1 MSPPALTQIF
11 FSFLR
16 LGLTAFGGP
25 AMIAYIKTLSV
36 KKKQWLNEARFRD
49 GLALCQSLPGATAM
63 QMAAYVGLQARGVTG
78 ALAAFIGFGLPA
90 FGLMLIFFVLYAN
103 YRDLSFIQAIFSG
116 LQVLVVSIIAMGTYT
131 FGKTLAK
138 NVRGLFLSA
147 LSALALG
154 LGLSPFLVI
163 PGAGLISILLWP
175 NQKIAP
181 TSENPDDALGKLK
194 KGGALFGVAAVLMAL
209 LFWIDPRYFLLSAL
223 MMKIDLFAFGGGFT
237 SVPLMLHEIVQVRGW
252 IDEKTFLDGI
262 ALGQVTPGPIVI
274 TATFVGYL
282 LYGFWGSLLATLGIF
297 TPSFVLLTL
306 ADPFFDRL
314 KSSALFV
321 KATQGILA
329 SFVGLLLFALI
340 KFSLA
345 VSWDI
350 FKLLMAGAALGALMK
365 KVDLLYVVL
374 AGALLSLWLFR

>member
-1 MSPPALTQIF
+1 MVSPTLPQIF
-11 FSFLR
+11 FAFLR

-25 AMIAYIKTLSV
+25 AMVAFIKELSV
-36 KKKQWLNEARFRD
+36 KKKKWLDEAGFKD
-49 GLALCQSLPGATAM
+49 GMVLCQSIPGATAM
-63 QMAAYVGLQARGVTG
+63 QMAAYVGLRLKGISG
-78 ALAAFIGFGLPA
+78 ALAAYVGFGLPA
-90 FGLMLIFFVLYAN
+90 FGLMLIFSTLYAN
-103 YRDLSFIQAIFSG
+103 YHHLPFLQAIFSG

-138 NVRGLFLSA
+138 NVRGFLLAA

-163 PGAGLISILLWP
+163 PGAGLISIMIWP
-175 NQKIAP
+175 NQKIS
-181 TSENPDDALGKLK
+181 TSRAIPDDWTGKLK
-194 KGGALFGVAAVLMAL
+194 RGGGLLCLAAVLMAI
-209 LFWIDPRYFLLSAL
+209 LFWIDPQYFLLSAL

-237 SVPLMLHEIVQVRGW
+237 SVPLMLHEIVEVRGW

-282 LYGFWGSLLATLGIF
+282 LYGFWGSLLATLAIF

-306 ADPFFDRL
+306 TDPFFDRL

-329 SFVGLLLFALI
+329 SFVGLLFYALI
-340 KFSLA
+340 KFALA
-345 VSWDI
+345 VPWDI
-350 FKLLMAGAALGALMK
+350 FKIILAGASFLALII

-374 AGALLSLWLFR
+374 IGAGVSFWIFR